1 MAKARELYKN
11 SIASPKASRLVAATE
26 LGQRTTN
33 NTTSQ
38 QAQVK
43 EKEFFSPN
51 NRTKATAMS
60 AQNTHGTNSIQKHS
74 AQHSGRPLVKPT
86 ESASAMIE
94 SILNG
99 NSKRVVSPNRERSVK
114 STSVAMVNNLMSDPN
129 SASTSF
135 KNLPFMAARKESQDT
150 KVVQVK
156 VIPNNKIKNDNN
168 LNAKLV

>member
-1 MAKARELYKN
+1 M
-11 SIASPKASRLVAATE
+11 
-26 LGQRTTN
+26 
-33 NTTSQ
+33 
-38 QAQVK
+38 
-43 EKEFFSPN
+43 
-51 NRTKATAMS
+51 
-60 AQNTHGTNSIQKHS
+60 
-74 AQHSGRPLVKPT
+74 KPT

-99 NSKRVVSPNRERSVK
+99 NSKRVVSPNRERSIK
-114 STSVAMVNNLMSDPN
+114 STAMVNNLMSDPN